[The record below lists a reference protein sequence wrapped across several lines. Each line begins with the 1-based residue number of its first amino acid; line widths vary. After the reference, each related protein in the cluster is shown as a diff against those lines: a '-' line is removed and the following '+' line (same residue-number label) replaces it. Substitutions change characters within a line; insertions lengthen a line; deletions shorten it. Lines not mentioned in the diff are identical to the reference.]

1 MKKIL
6 IVATVYHFLNFE
18 KNDIQM
24 LENLGYEVHTATN
37 MKAEKWLQD
46 DGTLD
51 DICIINHQVDFSRSP
66 FTLKSLKAYRE
77 LKKVMKSYQFDIVH
91 CHTPVAAAITRIA
104 AFRVRGKKPYI
115 IYTCHGFHFNKK
127 SGLKDWIFYYPLERI
142 LAHFT
147 NMIITINK
155 EDYGVVSKFKVKEKR
170 YIPGVGV
177 DVEGIKNI
185 SVNKI
190 ALRRKMGIPTNA
202 FVIMS
207 IGELSARKNQQVI
220 LRAIAKL
227 RDKNIIYVM
236 CGTGKKKGE
245 YENLAIELGIKDQVI
260 FTGQENHDWVMK
272 FSHCID
278 LGAIP
283 SKIEGLG
290 LAGIEML
297 AAEKPLVGSNV
308 HGIKD
313 YLVDGKT
320 GISCDPEDIEGFSK
334 AIFKLKNDKEFYD
347 TCVKNTYAMAKKFDK
362 KISQKL
368 MLDNYKTVELQLRE
382 NL

>member
-1 MKKIL
+1 MKKVL

-18 KNDIQM
+18 KSDIQILKNM
-24 LENLGYEVHTATN
+24 GYEIHTATN
-37 MKAEKWLQD
+37 MEGEKWLQD
-46 DGTLD
+46 DGTFD
-51 DICIINHQVDFSRSP
+51 DIDIIKHQIDFSRSP
-66 FTLKSLKAYRE
+66 FSIKSLKAYEE
-77 LKKVMKSYQFDIVH
+77 LRSLIKNYQFDIIH

-104 AFRVRGKKPYI
+104 ALHVRGKKAYM

-127 SGLKDWIFYYPLERI
+127 SGLRNWILYYPLERM

-147 NMIITINK
+147 DMIITINK
-155 EDYGVVSKFKVKEKR
+155 EDYGVINKFKVKEKR

-177 DVEGIKNI
+177 DIEGISSI
-185 SVNKI
+185 SVDKI
-190 ALRRKMGIPTNA
+190 AFRRSMGISSSA

-207 IGELSARKNQQVI
+207 IGELSDRKNQQVI
-220 LRAIAKL
+220 LQAIAKL
-227 RDKNIIYVM
+227 KDKNIIYVM
-236 CGTGKKKGE
+236 CGTGSKKND
-245 YENLAIELGIKDQVI
+245 YEVLVNDLGIKDQVI
-260 FTGQENHDWVMK
+260 FTGQRDHDWVMR

-297 AAEKPLVGSNV
+297 AAGKPLVGSNV

-320 GISCDPEDIEGFSK
+320 GISCDPEDAEEFAK
-334 AIFKLKNDKEFYD
+334 AIFKLKNDKEYYNL
-347 TCVKNTYAMAKKFDK
+347 CMKNAYGMAKKFDE
-362 KISQKL
+362 KISKKM
-368 MLDNYKTVELQLRE
+368 MLENYKIVELYLRK
-382 NL
+382 NS